1 MVRCW
6 IEMHALNTCGL
17 KLLMHWLLLLR
28 AEAQLNVC
36 FRSVGAEKNKSLRL
50 RWGRKKKL
58 SDFRDGKKDKLSVY
72 HTPSVLRR

>member
-36 FRSVGAEKNKSLRL
+36 FRSVGTEKKQKSPTALRQ
-50 RWGRKKKL
+50 KKETVR
-58 SDFRDGKKDKLSVY
+58 F
-72 HTPSVLRR
+72 P